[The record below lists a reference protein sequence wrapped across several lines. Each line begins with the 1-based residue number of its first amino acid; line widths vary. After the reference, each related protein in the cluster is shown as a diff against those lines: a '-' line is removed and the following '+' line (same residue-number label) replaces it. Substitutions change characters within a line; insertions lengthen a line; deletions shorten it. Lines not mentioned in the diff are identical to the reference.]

1 MRAPILRAL
10 MRRAKIVC
18 TLGPAS
24 QSQDMLEA
32 LIEAGMDVARLNFS
46 HGSHEQHAENIAKLR
61 AASLKLRK
69 AVGILGDLQ
78 GPKIRTGRF
87 ITGSTVLKEGA
98 IFSITTDESVKGN
111 DDIVSTTYAHLA
123 ADVNPGDRIL
133 LDDGLL
139 ELKVLETDKKQLL
152 RTQVVIGGTLK
163 NNKGINLPG
172 VAVRADALT
181 PKDREDLVFGIKE
194 GVDFLALSFVR
205 QPADI
210 ELARQA
216 MAEAGRQVPIVAKL
230 EKPEA
235 IARLDAILDKTDGVM
250 VARGDLG
257 VEIPP
262 RGGAGRPEGHHP
274 ALQPARPA
282 GHRGHADAQLD
293 DREPPPHA
301 RGGQRRGQR
310 RVRRGGR
317 GHALGRDGQRPLPH
331 RVGADDG
338 PHRPGGRVGGSGA
351 VVAGPDPG
359 WAHRRAL
366 ALPGRDCP
374 GGVPGG
380 AGERRFA
387 HRGVHA
393 VGRDGAAAGALP
405 AGGPHRG
412 VQPEPGSAPPPGAAL
427 GRGAAGAGAHPG
439 DRGDGEARG
448 GGTAGAR
455 TGAQGRAHRHRLWRA
470 RGTAREDQQPAPAH
484 HPGLRRG
491 GPRAPGRA
499 REATSRGSSPCGR
512 SPPR

>member
-1 MRAPILRAL
+1 

-87 ITGSTVLKEGA
+87 LTGSTTLKEGA
-98 IFSITTDESVKGN
+98 TFTITTDESVKGN

-139 ELKVLETDKKQLL
+139 ELKVLETDKKQIL
-152 RTQVVIGGTLK
+152 RTQVVIGGVLK

-181 PKDREDLVFGIKE
+181 PKDREDLIFGIKE

-262 RGGAGRPEGHHP
+262 EEVPAVQKDIIRRSNQRGLPVIVATQMLNSMIENPRPTRAEASDVANAVFDGADAVMLSGETASGRYPIESVQMMDRIVLAAESAGRAQTSLGRIPDGPIGVPSHFPDVIARVACQAAQASGASLIAAFTLSGVTARLLAHYRPPVPIVAFSPNQEVRRRL
-274 ALQPARPA
+274 ALLWGVVPRV
-282 GHRGHADAQLD
+282 L
-293 DREPPPHA
+293 EPIQETEAMVKRVEEELLA
-301 RGGQRRGQR
+301 RG
-310 RVRRGGR
+310 
-317 GHALGRDGQRPLPH
+317 
-331 RVGADDG
+331 
-338 PHRPGGRVGGSGA
+338 
-351 VVAGPDPG
+351 
-359 WAHRRAL
+359 L
-366 ALPGRDCP
+366 ARK
-374 GGVPGG
+374 
-380 AGERRFA
+380 GERIVIVFGA
-387 HRGVHA
+387 P
-393 VGRDGAAAGALP
+393 VG
-405 AGGPHRG
+405 
-412 VQPEPGSAPPPGAAL
+412 QPGKINSL
-427 GRGAAGAGAHPG
+427 
-439 DRGDGEARG
+439 
-448 GGTAGAR
+448 
-455 TGAQGRAHRHRLWRA
+455 RLHTIE
-470 RGTAREDQQPAPAH
+470 G
-484 HPGLRRG
+484 
-491 GPRAPGRA
+491 
-499 REATSRGSSPCGR
+499 
-512 SPPR
+512 